1 GSRQGQVAA
10 RDGGDAQDGQDRD
23 RRAGA
28 RGGRLVEAR
37 VVHLDE
43 SDEFATP
50 ERCSILETWRDGD
63 VTIARA
69 RGERGVTTQLH
80 SLDVDE
86 RYLIVSGTGVVSVGD
101 VAPTEVG
108 PGDVVAIPA
117 GAAQRI
123 QNTGAEDLVFYCVC
137 TPPFQPESYTAL
149 GE

>member
-1 GSRQGQVAA
+1 VQPRI
-10 RDGGDAQDGQDRD
+10 
-23 RRAGA
+23 
-28 RGGRLVEAR
+28 
-37 VVHLDE
+37 VHPDE

-50 ERCSILETWRDGD
+50 ERCSILETWRDD
-63 VTIARA
+63 EVTIARA
-69 RGERGVTTQLH
+69 RVEPGVTTQLH

-123 QNTGAEDLVFYCVC
+123 ENSGAEDLVFYCVC
-137 TPPFQPESYTAL
+137 TPPFRPESYTAL
-149 GE
+149 GD

>member
-1 GSRQGQVAA
+1 MQPRI
-10 RDGGDAQDGQDRD
+10 
-23 RRAGA
+23 
-28 RGGRLVEAR
+28 
-37 VVHLDE
+37 VHPDE

-50 ERCSILETWRDGD
+50 ERCSILETWRDD
-63 VTIARA
+63 EVTIARA
-69 RGERGVTTQLH
+69 RVEPGVTTQLH

-123 QNTGAEDLVFYCVC
+123 ENSGAEDLVFYCVC
-137 TPPFQPESYTAL
+137 TPPFRPESYTAL
-149 GE
+149 GD